1 MATIITEIS
10 KYLIIFFMVLYTIK
24 CFTVLKPVR
33 EDKKES
39 CIKCADR
46 LCVYYTFFMLSDT
59 VFKI

>member
-33 EDKKES
+33 EDKKNHALNVQ
-39 CIKCADR
+39 I
-46 LCVYYTFFMLSDT
+46 VYVFITFFMLSDT